1 MRPIT
6 RGFANRVATPLS
18 PHRAG
23 LDSRTMRR
31 STSGQR
37 RKIEEAKRVVQQALD
52 DAVRRIDGGVVLKRR
67 GS

>member
-1 MRPIT
+1 
-6 RGFANRVATPLS
+6 
-18 PHRAG
+18 
-23 LDSRTMRR
+23 MRR